1 MKEYSIYCDESSIN
15 NNENQFMTIGCVFV
29 NRKIKNE
36 IKNEINKIKKKHSY
50 HRELKWSKTTDKLL
64 PVYKEII
71 DYFYSIKEDDFRF
84 CCIEV
89 DKEKVKYK
97 EYHDGDEELA
107 FYKFYYELLKNKFED
122 NATYKIFLD
131 FKPNKNKYRIKFLNL
146 YWEKRIL
153 YYKNST
159 IKNVSS
165 LESSKNSIMQIADLF
180 TGAVGHAI
188 NFYQKETGNLAKK
201 ELINYIAQKN
211 GKTDLLYGSPLS
223 DLKFNIF
230 KINLF

>member
-1 MKEYSIYCDESSIN
+1 MKEYCVYCDESSIN
-15 NNENQFMTIGCVFV
+15 NNKNKFMVIGGVFV
-29 NRKIKNE
+29 DKKRKNE
-36 IKNEINKIKKKHSY
+36 IKNEINKIKRKHSY
-50 HRELKWSKTTDKLL
+50 YRELKWSKATSKIL

-71 DYFYSIKEDDFRF
+71 DYFYSIDANDFRF

-89 DKEKVKYK
+89 EKSEVKYND
-97 EYHDGDEELA
+97 YHNGDEELA
-107 FYKFYYELLKNKFED
+107 FYKFYYELLKNKFE
-122 NATYKIFLD
+122 NNTIYNIFLD

-165 LESSKNSIMQIADLF
+165 LESSKNSIMQVADLF

-188 NFYQKETGNLAKK
+188 NFSNKETNNLAKK

-211 GKTDLLYGSPLS
+211 KKTDLLYKSPLS
-223 DLKFNIF
+223 ELKFNIF
-230 KINLF
+230 RINLS